1 MAGNVSGFD
10 AEERAAMKEAAAER
24 RAQAKIDKSAERRAL
39 NLQGV
44 LDAIAAMDGPDR
56 ELAERFHAIVT
67 DVAPGLEAKT
77 WYGMPAYAKDG
88 TALCFFQAAGKFK
101 VRYAT
106 IGFQHTANLDDGDLW
121 PTTFALLAFSDEVE
135 VRVRDLVARATS
147 EGRS

>member
-1 MAGNVSGFD
+1 MAGNGSGFS
-10 AEERAAMKEAAAER
+10 AEERAAMKAAAAER
-24 RAQAKIDKSAERRAL
+24 REQAKIDKSVERREL

-67 DVAPGLEAKT
+67 DVAPELEAKT

-88 TALCFFQAAGKFK
+88 TTLCFFQAAGKFN

-106 IGFQHTANLDDGDLW
+106 IGFQHNANLDDGELW
-121 PTTFALLAFSDEVE
+121 PTAFALLSFTDDVE
-135 VRVRDLVARATS
+135 ARVRDLVARAA
-147 EGRS
+147 E

>member
-1 MAGNVSGFD
+1 MAESGSGFS

-24 RAQAKIDKSAERRAL
+24 RAQAKIDKSAERIEL

-44 LDAIAAMDGPDR
+44 LDSIAAMDGPDR

-67 DVAPGLEAKT
+67 EVAPQLEAKT

-106 IGFQHTANLDDGDLW
+106 IGFQPNANLDDGELW
-121 PTTFALLAFSDEVE
+121 PTAFALTAFNDDVE
-135 VRVRDLVARATS
+135 ARVRDLVARAV
-147 EGRS
+147 E